1 MAAVS
6 PRPDSARPAQE
17 ASDVPAAPQHSDLFL
32 QPQYTVDL
40 PPLDE
45 DEDTY
50 APPAE
55 RRGGA
60 IRNR

>member
-1 MAAVS
+1 M
-6 PRPDSARPAQE
+6 RT
-17 ASDVPAAPQHSDLFL
+17 APQHSDLFL

-40 PPLDE
+40 PPLEE

-50 APPAE
+50 VPPAE

>member
-1 MAAVS
+1 M
-6 PRPDSARPAQE
+6 
-17 ASDVPAAPQHSDLFL
+17 PAAPQHSDLFL